1 MTSDNPYSLER
12 LQEFLRQ
19 APVAGLLNPAV
30 AKSRSQALDQ
40 LLGELTLVERTDIR
54 QIDVDELCG
63 RLHKIDDSSVR
74 AEVVELY
81 NKRLKATLTDY
92 LAWVGDANSYASVG
106 GDRAKGAKRSLR
118 SDQEGAQ
125 EIRALEDISLATSDW
140 APGLVSIPLRE
151 GKSVFVQNLPLD
163 LTEEEARKIARV
175 IEALAVGR
183 RAGP

>member
-1 MTSDNPYSLER
+1 MMPDDPYTIDR

-40 LLGELTLVERTDIR
+40 LLGELTADERGDIR
-54 QIDVDELCG
+54 LIDVDVLCG

-74 AEVVELY
+74 AEVVDLY
-81 NKRLKATLTDY
+81 NKRLKATLVDY
-92 LAWVGDANSYASVG
+92 LAWLKDARSYASVG
-106 GDRAKGAKRSLR
+106 GDRAKGSKRSLR
-118 SDQEGAQ
+118 SEQEGAQ

-140 APGLVSIPLRE
+140 APGLVSIPLRD

-163 LTEEEARKIARV
+163 LTAEEASKIARV
-175 IEALAVGR
+175 IEALAIDRSVR
-183 RAGP
+183 K